1 MVTTGHTDMGRLFMM
16 VIYSFVKWFFC
27 KMSKASDLV
36 SMQHPPF
43 LLSFFSLL
51 CTFACKVLYSTQSS
65 QSLSLAFNETC
76 LPRGC
81 KGLLEEILGSCI
93 VLFHLHFVRIS
104 LDFLDKPMSLT
115 SASIPILC
123 NPTARARWHTASAA
137 SSGVSL
143 NDPPSASARACWES
157 CKERSDHERETL
169 SDLGVGG

>member
-36 SMQHPPF
+36 SMQHPPSR
-43 LLSFFSLL
+43 LLFSLL
-51 CTFACKVLYSTQSS
+51 CVFASKALHSTQSS
-65 QSLSLAFNETC
+65 QSLPFAFNETS
-76 LPRGC
+76 LSRSC
-81 KGLLEEILGSCI
+81 KGLLEEILGSRI
-93 VLFHLHFVRIS
+93 VLLHLHFVRIS